1 MFFVRYNNLP
11 EKKFQGPMK
20 QYSLC
25 LLLLLFSFS
34 LAHAQEKAYRKEK
47 RNVMGRSYSGF
58 SVEVPYAEYRSKEYF
73 INYLKDGGK
82 ISEKR
87 NFIEIKETY
96 WKTKDHPAKVYAL
109 VAGDSTQTRL
119 WIGFSEEADDA
130 MISAI
135 QSQMESLPSFIHK
148 QHLQAQIKEAEEAAS
163 YLSKEL
169 RNTQRDG
176 QRLQHDLERNAE
188 DKIKLEEALRENA
201 KNKIMLENEIKGNS
215 QAQETK
221 ARALEEVKKQL
232 EYLKEKISRL

>member
-1 MFFVRYNNLP
+1 
-11 EKKFQGPMK
+11 MK
-20 QYSLC
+20 PFILS
-25 LLLLLFSFS
+25 LLLLTFTFS
-34 LAHAQEKAYRKEK
+34 LAQAQEKAYRKEK

-58 SVEVPYAEYRSKEYF
+58 SVEVPYSEHRSKAYF

-96 WKTKDHPAKVYAL
+96 WKAKDNPAKVYAL

-119 WIGFSEEADDA
+119 WIGYSEEAPESLLEA
-130 MISAI
+130 LKG
-135 QSQMESLPSFIHK
+135 QMESLPSFIHK

-163 YLSKEL
+163 FLSKEL

-176 QRLQHDLERNAE
+176 QRLQRDLERNAA
-188 DKIKLEEALRENA
+188 DKIKLEEALVQNA
-201 KNKIMLENEIKGNS
+201 QNKIQLEDEIKGNT
-215 QAQETK
+215 QAQDTK
-221 ARALEEVKKQL
+221 AQALEEVKKQL